1 MREVPKNRAE
11 RGTILLV
18 VVFIATAIAGLALI
32 SSGRVVTETRYQRVM
47 ESESQAFTDA
57 YAQIHLAMN
66 VVNTAAYDDEN
77 HNLALRDSI
86 SGAYGGTASGETTT
100 TTGGTQTTGGGKKNT
115 TTETVPTES
124 TTGTG
129 SWLDDPAGVV
139 HGLIEGTDVRCY
151 RGRDYIKRLQKLRG
165 DAITDVDPFGDS
177 DRYFVLEAAG
187 RSRQVVRLVSA
198 LVRETQPF
206 SSYVFF
212 QNNHTLGISGKP
224 LGLIH
229 TNDTLAFYFGNGRY
243 VDAVS
248 AVNGFEYRSGATP
261 DNTFLSD
268 ANPDAAPISL
278 EEVDFNDLKAK
289 SNLYVGEPG
298 LDAEI
303 LFFNKG
309 QVRIKPYSPPRWD
322 KVEHERT
329 RDVLVGYTT
338 ETTTVR
344 QDVQVGTEQV
354 EKTRDV
360 VSGYVTETYTVTEPV
375 YETRTE
381 TYTVEVPVY
390 EDQQVTKTRQV
401 PVYDT
406 RTVTKTRWVKV
417 FVPYDSGGDGAGS
430 GTTVG
435 DSGGGVLGEYKW
447 VPEEY
452 DTTETYIASYTT
464 EEYTVIEA
472 VQVGTTTETRTREVT
487 EQTGTQEVE
496 KTREVPVYTTET
508 YYEEVPV
515 YEKQDVEVTTDVPVY
530 ETETYTETHT
540 YYQPPV
546 ALGQKIMWLGDTN
559 GTIFV
564 DGRIISMEGDLNGR
578 LTVVSTDK
586 VRITGDIKYIDD
598 DGDTAML
605 NGGNPS
611 VPYSRNTEYE
621 GNSVLGVIAKDD
633 VVFTW
638 TMPTNAEINAT
649 LMSVEGRV
657 GMDGI
662 WLDANGEPYQD
673 NRWARRKLLT
683 KEEMTIEDLYDRS
696 GTYRTRPFVK
706 ESMRRI
712 GGLISDDRI
721 METYIRSRSDGTA
734 YVAAGFKRGAMR
746 FDFNLLHNPPP
757 NFVEVPRPV
766 LAYFAPVFAVRADD
780 D

>member
-1 MREVPKNRAE
+1 MKQSENRAE

-66 VVNTAAYDDEN
+66 VVNTAAYDDSN

-86 SGAYGGTASGETTT
+86 SGAYGGTAGGETTT

-115 TTETVPTES
+115 TTGTDPVEG

-165 DAITDVDPFGDS
+165 DAVTDPDPFGDS

-212 QNNHTLGISGKP
+212 QNQHTLGISGKP

-229 TNDTLAFYFGNGRY
+229 TNDTLAFYFANGRY

-248 AVNGFEYRSGATP
+248 AVNGFEYKSGAAP
-261 DNTFLSD
+261 ENTYLSD
-268 ANPDAAPISL
+268 ANPDAVPISL
-278 EEVDFNDLKAK
+278 EEVDFDDLKSK

-298 LDAEI
+298 LDAEG
-303 LFFNKG
+303 LFFTQG
-309 QVRIKPYSPPRWD
+309 QVRIKPYTPPRWD
-322 KVEHERT
+322 TVEHERT
-329 RDVLVGYTT
+329 REVLVGYTS
-338 ETTTVR
+338 ETSQVM

-354 EKTRDV
+354 EKTREVIDH
-360 VSGYVTETYTVTEPV
+360 YDTETYTVTEPV

-390 EDQQVTKTRQV
+390 QDQQVTKTRQV

-406 RTVTKTRWVKV
+406 RTVTKTRWIKV
-417 FVPYDSGGDGAGS
+417 FVPYDSGDGSGS

-435 DSGGGVLGEYKW
+435 DSGGGVLGEYQW

-452 DTTETYIASYTT
+452 EATETYIASYKT
-464 EEYTVIEA
+464 EEYTVTEP
-472 VQVGTTTETRTREVT
+472 VQVGTTNETRTRDVT
-487 EQTGTQEVE
+487 EQVGTQDVE
-496 KTREVPVYTTET
+496 KTRQVPIYRTET

-515 YEKQDVEVTTDVPVY
+515 YKKQNVDVTTEVPVY

-540 YYQPPV
+540 YFQPPV
-546 ALGQKIMWLGDTN
+546 PLGQKLLWLSDTN
-559 GTIFV
+559 GTIFI
-564 DGRIISMEGDLNGR
+564 DGRVVSVEGDLNGR
-578 LTVVSTDK
+578 VTLVSTDK
-586 VRITGDIKYIDD
+586 VRVTGDIKYIDD
-598 DGDTAML
+598 EGDTAML
-605 NGGNPS
+605 NGNNPS
-611 VPYSRNTEYE
+611 QPYSRNTEYE
-621 GNSVLGVIAKDD
+621 GSSVLGIIAKDD

-638 TMPTNAEINAT
+638 NMSDAAEINAT

-673 NRWARRKLLT
+673 SWKTRKRLLS
-683 KEEMTIEDLYDRS
+683 KEEYTIEDLYDRT
-696 GTYRTRPFVK
+696 GTYRTRSFVK

-712 GGLISDDRI
+712 GGLISNDRI
-721 METYIRSRSDGTA
+721 METYIRTRRDGTA

-746 FDFNLLHNPPP
+746 FDFNMLHNPPP